1 MIGGRKP
8 CESAWKQSIITFP
21 QVIGTYAA
29 PSRGLHQ
36 LGSSFLPAFFPVPT
50 KDLLF
55 AVAGFGCSTPSSHS
69 HPRPIQHPKGS
80 VILGSGGL
88 VGILI
93 VWLSHRRSNGRF
105 YSCTR
110 NVEVLLYFMHVQ
122 ITLAYAGRVIR
133 QANY

>member
-36 LGSSFLPAFFPVPT
+36 LGSSFLPAFFPVPP

-55 AVAGFGCSTPSSHS
+55 AVAGFG
-69 HPRPIQHPKGS
+69 
-80 VILGSGGL
+80 
-88 VGILI
+88 
-93 VWLSHRRSNGRF
+93 
-105 YSCTR
+105 
-110 NVEVLLYFMHVQ
+110 VLLRPL
-122 ITLAYAGRVIR
+122 TLVLLLLSTKKGV
-133 QANY
+133 